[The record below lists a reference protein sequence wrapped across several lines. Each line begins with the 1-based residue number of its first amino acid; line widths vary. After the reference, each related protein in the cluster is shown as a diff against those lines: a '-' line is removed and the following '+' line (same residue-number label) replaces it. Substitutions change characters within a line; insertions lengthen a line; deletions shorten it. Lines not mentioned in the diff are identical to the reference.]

1 MFQSFSSPKRFWF
14 AFTHFGLLQC
24 FMLRIIFMFSGLLS
38 HFSVCITFSYFQILR
53 FTFRLFLV
61 CFIQPV
67 LLAFTVFG
75 TFRCSGL
82 LSDCSWKALWT
93 WHTLWHLMVT
103 GVSTS
108 FLDTGVGPPVRQLMT
123 SECLSLTW
131 YVCVFCMLLL
141 SLSLKHILKSIPGFI
156 SSWGVWPSSW
166 LMCQNHCTHYVCACV
181 CVCVPMLVQKYSL
194 NLMYLLFVD
203 GLVFAV

>member
-108 FLDTGVGPPVRQLMT
+108 FLDTGVGT
-123 SECLSLTW
+123 HSLTPDGHW
-131 YVCVFCMLLL
+131 GFYQFPRHWGGASGQAANDQWVFVTYMIRVCFLHAVVVFIVKTYFKIHSRIYFLLRG
-141 SLSLKHILKSIPGFI
+141 IA
-156 SSWGVWPSSW
+156 
-166 LMCQNHCTHYVCACV
+166 Q
-181 CVCVPMLVQKYSL
+181 
-194 NLMYLLFVD
+194 
-203 GLVFAV
+203 